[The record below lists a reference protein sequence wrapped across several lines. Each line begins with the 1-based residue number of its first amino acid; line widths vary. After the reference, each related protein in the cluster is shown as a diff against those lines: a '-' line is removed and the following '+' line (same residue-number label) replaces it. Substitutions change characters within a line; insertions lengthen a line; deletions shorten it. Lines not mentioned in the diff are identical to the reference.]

1 MSSTCTIVVLFAH
14 QDEYHLVT
22 YRPAEAFH
30 AGKGARTRQRLLD
43 IACEEFARL
52 GYERVRVSEIA
63 AKAGVTQS
71 VFYQYFCG
79 KKPIYDEL
87 IDMFAARLRRAVER
101 AKIPEGTPIDLLHG
115 RARNSVRELL
125 GVLHEN
131 PSLGKL
137 GFQHS
142 EHAEALKSE
151 LVDLLAQKV
160 KEEQQMGLLRRD
172 VSPYWLSQAFVGIM
186 ERFAMLEQ
194 DAANIEDLSAF
205 ISDLLMN
212 GVRPRDSGQAD
223 RVPAAPHPQH
233 AQPGDRG

>member
-1 MSSTCTIVVLFAH
+1 M
-14 QDEYHLVT
+14 T
-22 YRPAEAFH
+22 YQPAEASR

-43 IACEEFARL
+43 IACEEFARV

-63 AKAGVTQS
+63 SKAGVTQS
-71 VFYQYFCG
+71 VFYQYFGG
-79 KKPIYDEL
+79 KKAVYDEL

-101 AKIPEGTPIDLLHG
+101 AKIPEDTPIDLLHG

-142 EHAEALKSE
+142 EHAEALKNE

-186 ERFAMLEQ
+186 ERVAMLEQ
-194 DAANIEDLSAF
+194 DAASLGELSAF
-205 ISDLLMN
+205 IGDLLMN
-212 GVRPRDSGQAD
+212 GVRPRDTDQTDRAAAARRPAYAQAG
-223 RVPAAPHPQH
+223 RPS
-233 AQPGDRG
+233 GDRR